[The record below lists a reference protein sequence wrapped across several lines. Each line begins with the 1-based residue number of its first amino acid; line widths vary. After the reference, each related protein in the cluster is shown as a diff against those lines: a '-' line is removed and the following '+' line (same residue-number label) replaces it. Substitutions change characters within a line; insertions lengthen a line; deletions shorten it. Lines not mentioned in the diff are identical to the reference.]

1 VLLLSTNRVM
11 CADDRGSA
19 TFDTKVI
26 FEVRGYED
34 KSKGC
39 LTPVILLLLSGILC
53 RQSLRRYTIYRER
66 ERYSG
71 LTVQFSPT
79 VYVREGNNIQHHEP
93 VTI

>member
-1 VLLLSTNRVM
+1 MLLLSTNRVM

-34 KSKGC
+34 KSKGS

-53 RQSLRRYTIYRER
+53 RQSLRRYTIYREG
-66 ERYSG
+66 YSW
-71 LTVQFSPT
+71 LTVQFRPT

-93 VTI
+93 VII